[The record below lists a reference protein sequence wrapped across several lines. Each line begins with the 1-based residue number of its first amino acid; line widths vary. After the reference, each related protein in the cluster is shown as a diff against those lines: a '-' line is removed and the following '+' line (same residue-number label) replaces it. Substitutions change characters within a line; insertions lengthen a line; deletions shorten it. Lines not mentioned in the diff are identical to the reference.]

1 MLRESEWWGGAG
13 RAEKGGVPVVGA
25 RHVEE
30 RATCENSCMCLE
42 SVCDECVRPGGGSG
56 AVIFI

>member
-25 RHVEE
+25 RHVAKE
-30 RATCENSCMCLE
+30 RANSCMCLE
-42 SVCDECVRPGGGSG
+42 SLSVMRVSPGGGSG